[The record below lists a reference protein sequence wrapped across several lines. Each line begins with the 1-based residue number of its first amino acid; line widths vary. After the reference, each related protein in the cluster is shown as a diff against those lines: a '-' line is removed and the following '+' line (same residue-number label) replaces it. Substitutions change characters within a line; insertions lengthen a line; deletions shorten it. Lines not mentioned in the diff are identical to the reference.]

1 MAFYE
6 KLIKETEED
15 QQYLLSAPIINDV
28 FEGRFSLETYIAF
41 LNQAYHHVRHTV
53 PLLMLAGGRL
63 SGEQRWLE
71 SAIAGY
77 IQEEAGHE
85 QWILDDL
92 EVCGCDRDTF
102 ASGEAPFH
110 SAVLVSCLYDTVQRR
125 NPVGIFGMVQVLEG
139 TSASLAPAV
148 ADIIQTALALPDSAM
163 TYLRSHGEL
172 DQEHIQHFERVMNKV
187 EDPEDQDDI
196 IRVARM
202 IYRLYGDVYRAI
214 PVEAEKLTRQA
225 AA

>member
-6 KLIKETEED
+6 RLIKETEED

-92 EVCGCDRDTF
+92 EVCGCDRDAC
-102 ASGEAPFH
+102 ASGAAPFH
-110 SAVLVSCLYDTVQRR
+110 SDVLVSCLYDTVQRR

-148 ADIIQTALALPDSAM
+148 ADIVQKALALPDSAM

-172 DQEHIQHFERVMNKV
+172 DQEHIQHFERIMNKV
-187 EDPEDQDDI
+187 EDSKDQADI

-202 IYRLYGDVYRAI
+202 VYRLYGDVYRAI
-214 PVEAEKLTRQA
+214 PAEAEKLTRKA